1 MLYYRVMAGILLILL
16 FFCPATSSHSAERV
30 VAVPPTSEALR
41 LVIVPE
47 KNAFILRSQY
57 KPVIDFISQKIGK
70 NIYLE
75 VSTDYFSAVQSFE
88 KGGADAGF
96 LGSYTYLLARERAK
110 VEPLVR
116 PQWPE
121 KKNICRSYIISRKA
135 DGINELQDMKGL
147 RLAVVDRN
155 SLTGFIFADCL
166 FKNSGI
172 FEFEHYFRKIIL
184 AASHDNAIWTVVTG
198 EADVGV
204 AKSRVYDDLL
214 NEYPEELDKLLVINR
229 SAEVPTICF
238 VVRKDFPSV
247 ERDRLFFL
255 FSQMSKTEEGRN
267 ALAVLGAESFVK
279 AYDAEYDPLRQMFEK
294 SLCSAA
300 PEQDKEDLRE
310 RDPRQ

>member
-1 MLYYRVMAGILLILL
+1 MLFHRVIAGMLLILW
-16 FFCPATSSHSAERV
+16 FFGRAPDIHSAERV
-30 VAVPPTSEALR
+30 RVVPPASEALR

-75 VSTDYFSAVQSFE
+75 VSTDYLSAVQSFE
-88 KGGADAGF
+88 KGDADAGF
-96 LGSYTYLLARERAK
+96 LGSYSYLLARERAK

-116 PQWPE
+116 PLWPE

-135 DGINELQDMKGL
+135 DGINELLDMKGS

-172 FEFEHYFRKIIL
+172 PEFEQFFRKIIW
-184 AASHDNAIWTVVTG
+184 AASHDNAIWAVVTG

-214 NEYPEELDKLLVINR
+214 KEYPEELDKLLVINR

-238 VVRKDFPSV
+238 VVGRDYPLS
-247 ERDRLFFL
+247 ERDRLLFL
-255 FSQMSKTEEGRN
+255 FSQMDKTEEGRN
-267 ALAVLGAESFVK
+267 ALAVLGAESFAK
-279 AYDAEYDPLRQMFEK
+279 AYDAEYDPLRKMFEK
-294 SLCSAA
+294 SLCSVAS
-300 PEQDKEDLRE
+300 EKEKEDSRE
-310 RDPRQ
+310 GDPR